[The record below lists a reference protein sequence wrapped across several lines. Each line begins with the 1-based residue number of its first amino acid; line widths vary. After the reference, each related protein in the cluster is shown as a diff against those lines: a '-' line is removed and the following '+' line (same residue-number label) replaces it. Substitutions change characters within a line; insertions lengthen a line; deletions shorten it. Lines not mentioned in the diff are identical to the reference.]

1 MAASKAQKKR
11 QKKARRK
18 GTATAEP
25 EPSESAG
32 SAAATVPASRHTARD
47 DAAADRSPASAPAK
61 GALGPAKSEVDAAS
75 QQTTTA
81 AGEGGEEGAVD
92 WMSCRLTGVR
102 LVDPVVAADGESYE
116 RSALEA
122 WLADKGPV
130 SPATGGPLEHTLLL
144 PNHALRGTLERLGTS
159 TE

>member
-18 GTATAEP
+18 GAAAAQP
-25 EPSESAG
+25 EPPESAG
-32 SAAATVPASRHTARD
+32 SAAAAVPTSQDTARD
-47 DAAADRSPASAPAK
+47 DAAADRSSASAPAP
-61 GALGPAKSEVDAAS
+61 GAVDPAKSEVDAAS
-75 QQTTTA
+75 QQTTTV
-81 AGEGGEEGAVD
+81 GEGCEDGEMD

-130 SPATGGPLEHTLLL
+130 SPATGAPLEHTMLL
-144 PNHALRGTLERLGTS
+144 PNHALRSTLERLGTS